1 MSISPA
7 VPGAIAG
14 LAAGAALT
22 WLVAALRHRAAAA
35 ALTARLEER
44 EARLARLERDVSE
57 LAGARERAAGLAASL
72 EAERGAAAE
81 RVALLERAEGRLR
94 EAFQAA
100 SAEALRQNAEQFL
113 HLAGTSFEA
122 RQRAIGEL
130 VQPIRET
137 LAKVDGK
144 LHQVELARVG
154 SYEALLEQV
163 RAMAETQ
170 RELSTRTKGLAD
182 ALRSPNV
189 RGRWGEIQLR
199 RVCEMAGMVDHCD
212 FVEQAT
218 VDAADGRLR
227 PDLLVRLPGG
237 KVIVVDAKAPLQA
250 YLDAVDAPD
259 EATREARLRDHA
271 RHVRDHVTRLSAK
284 AYWGQFEESPE
295 FVVMF
300 LPGETFF
307 SAALQHEPGL
317 IEYGVE
323 QRVIPASPTTLIALL
338 RSVAYGWQQDR
349 VARNAEEISALG
361 RELHDRIRT
370 FAGHHAEL
378 RRGLERAVEAY
389 NRSVGSLERSVLP
402 QARRFRALGATSAAE
417 LPPAEAID
425 LALRAFAAEEL
436 AGAPPAPALPP
447 A

>member
-1 MSISPA
+1 MDLPA
-7 VPGAIAG
+7 A
-14 LAAGAALT
+14 AAGATLGLAVGAALA
-22 WLVAALRHRAAAA
+22 WLAAATRHAREVAAL
-35 ALTARLEER
+35 
-44 EARLARLERDVSE
+44 
-57 LAGARERAAGLAASL
+57 RERAAGLAASL

-94 EAFQAA
+94 DAFQAA

-113 HLAGTSFEA
+113 RLAGTSFDA
-122 RQRAIGEL
+122 RQRAIGDL
-130 VQPIRET
+130 VTPIRET

-182 ALRSPNV
+182 ALRAPNV

-218 VDAADGRLR
+218 LDGADGRLR
-227 PDLLVRLPGG
+227 PDLVVRLPGG

-284 AYWGQFEESPE
+284 SYWGQLEESPE

-338 RSVAYGWQQDR
+338 RSVAYGWQQER

-361 RELHDRIRT
+361 RELYERVRA

-402 QARRFRALGATSAAE
+402 QARRFRQLGATSAAE

-425 LALRAFAAEEL
+425 LALRGFSAEEL
-436 AGAPPAPALPP
+436 LGAAAAAPAPLPP